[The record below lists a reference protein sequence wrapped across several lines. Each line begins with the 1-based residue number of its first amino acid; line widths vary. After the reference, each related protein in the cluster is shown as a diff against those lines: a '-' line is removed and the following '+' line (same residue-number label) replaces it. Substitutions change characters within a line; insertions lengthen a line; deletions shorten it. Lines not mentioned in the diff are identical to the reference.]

1 MTRRG
6 TAKKC
11 AKKDSNKPTTTI
23 ANPRIKE
30 INKKSNEKDEKAVVT
45 STKPFIKRTPTNSE
59 IRGKPK
65 STAITKVAVTKSS
78 SIAKKSN
85 LKPIKSNYVVNS
97 AKTGADVVIK
107 PLEISSDV
115 SDYYSED
122 FYDSE
127 DYDSDDDCGPYGC
140 HNHREGYEY
149 LHEIFYGSRSSRCAY
164 DTSVSDDSGSG
175 DMFDSDC
182 DSSEMED
189 ILEEFMRIHA
199 PSYVAIHAI
208 HVTTFLENFQNNN
221 ATPIVRA
228 RIQDFIRSMTL
239 MPFSNLLDSIN
250 YFKIELA
257 QLSGNP
263 LTDFPVYNSQGSTN
277 FASSSRSILSN
288 TDISRLPR
296 HSYRGQTQREK
307 RLNESPHKCCIC
319 MAELEIGEELILLEK
334 CSHRFHSGCLESW
347 LRRSD
352 HCPIC
357 RATVKPPPSL
367 IN

>member
-11 AKKDSNKPTTTI
+11 DRKDSSKPTTT
-23 ANPRIKE
+23 NPRITKLNNNSNKE
-30 INKKSNEKDEKAVVT
+30 DEKAVVT
-45 STKPFIKRTPTNSE
+45 PAKPVIKRIPNSE
-59 IRGKPK
+59 IRGK
-65 STAITKVAVTKSS
+65 TTTTKAAVTKSN

-85 LKPIKSNYVVNS
+85 FNAIKLTS
-97 AKTGADVVIK
+97 AKTGADVVVK
-107 PLEISSDV
+107 PTEISSDV

-122 FYDSE
+122 FDDTE
-127 DYDSDDDCGPYGC
+127 DYDSDDDYGPYGC

-149 LHEIFYGSRSSRCAY
+149 LHEIFYGSRSARFAH
-164 DTSVSDDSGSG
+164 DTSDSDDIGG
-175 DMFDSDC
+175 DDLFDG
-182 DSSEMED
+182 SSEMEE
-189 ILEEFMRIHA
+189 ILEDFMRIHA
-199 PSYVAIHAI
+199 PSSVAIHAI

-221 ATPIVRA
+221 ATPIARA

-239 MPFSNLLDSIN
+239 MPFSSLLDSID
-250 YFKIELA
+250 YFKLELE
-257 QLSGNP
+257 QLTGNP
-263 LTDFPVYNSQGSTN
+263 LTDFPVYNSQGSTS
-277 FASSSRSILSN
+277 FASNSRSSLTN

-319 MAELEIGEELILLEK
+319 MAELEIDEELILLEK

-357 RATVKPPPSL
+357 RTTVKPPPAL